1 MTATAQHTQLTLQ
14 NSVLRR
20 CVSADQGQRLRYYTG
35 PAQRTSLG
43 SARSSLHAG
52 SDLCVSSLRDSSRG
66 IPVNVGSRDGLNH
79 QFIVLAGLH
88 DTVPE
93 HQRGRS
99 AGNTRCYRSSG
110 WCGTTLPGKSTGLCR
125 SAAGQVIDI
134 FGEAAV
140 DKCSSVR
147 RNLSR
152 PRHSFD
158 GCRASGMD
166 WIFSSHRSCSDTPRR
181 QPSRDSE
188 DVDTSREKRSQS
200 WGSRASSHLSSRSL
214 SPRCAHMEGYSVTRD
229 CVALAAV
236 VPFGY
241 DISVP
246 ASGVSPVQ
254 VVTPV
259 MAKPQTEVNV
269 VSSRAH
275 SPRQDSAPQTDYVW
289 SWERRPPPPESVE
302 PPTLQRDI
310 SIGAAT
316 LLSLTNPSAM
326 PASAAVAQASALS
339 LEQGTGRSGTG
350 DGSVLTNVRAMCESI
365 ELARALASVYYTSD
379 KPLVKSSFHRQ
390 PEVVSVLEDLRQMR
404 TVLVDSVERLQ
415 LQELEEAL
423 QVACMRS
430 LEEEANAGGEI
441 EAAEIAMKRQ
451 LALNKEGEGS
461 SSALAGAGAF
471 VAEAASK
478 LGGCI
483 RQATSE
489 LLGIERS
496 SKAPKPSSS
505 GSETDSV
512 TSARNENRSS
522 LSTDRSVS
530 KFSSCWS
537 ATADS
542 SLRSTREPR
551 TSTLQSRGSGS
562 SASAGS
568 EEKTVRMLEA
578 IDELRENDPGLPRE
592 SCRLPAD
599 TRIDPDTLPTPS
611 NNGKEGRGLGRRQQP
626 RTIPGRHEPR
636 GCMFGGGKT
645 RTAEMDFETAS
656 FAALTP
662 DRSIAEPLSRQG
674 NTRSLLGRMKRG
686 RSLSETGSRASPSR
700 QEAATPPPRLVVA
713 PGIYEIGEASDQRRA
728 HWRNWG
734 RRWSHSGVR
743 IDDMSGASKAF
754 QDFRTLEA
762 ARQLESELAV
772 TAAGNAAVAA
782 AAAAARDGES
792 QASGW
797 RFRRGSRRKSS
808 SGTRSTQSRWDAVG
822 VTPLLSVPQ
831 SGQAI
836 STTPGQRLPPFI
848 AAAADYSTG
857 MAEGAT
863 RPVPSGVWVETFAP
877 TAEQGISSHHSLAA
891 KRDSSG
897 SVESVLLRPIPECHR
912 SASRAQGSAVS
923 ASGMADGK
931 PNTSGRDPQ
940 TTRHRR
946 PRWLTFRLR
955 KRHRKSGIANVDGV
969 AESNRGQTREF
980 KYQSELRASRN
991 GGDETRSLSRE
1002 ADAGNERKECG
1013 VAESKNRKT
1022 GAWFRHAFS
1031 MSKQRVNK
1039 DAGNID
1045 AALEQTKHADSLMSC
1060 LTMPEETTSAVRT
1073 GSLLSRE
1080 SMTSRSHEEED
1091 GERHSDLSSGTETLT
1106 LNSGDSRSSAN
1117 RLPNGMWL
1125 TRKLSRLRS
1134 RKLGKNRSPHQ
1145 DACLARAI
1153 ETSSDARGT
1162 ADGII
1167 KKHTRRANGIRTGDL
1182 SVEASDVTR
1191 VPHSVSQNVEV
1202 CRN

>member
-20 CVSADQGQRLRYYTG
+20 YVSADQGQRLRYYTR
-35 PAQRTSLG
+35 PAQRISLG
-43 SARSSLHAG
+43 FARSSLHAG
-52 SDLCVSSLRDSSRG
+52 SDLCASPHDSPCC
-66 IPVNVGSRDGLNH
+66 IPVNVGSRDGANH
-79 QFIVLAGLH
+79 QFIVLAGVH
-88 DTVPE
+88 DTLPE

-99 AGNTRCYRSSG
+99 AGNTRYCRASG
-110 WCGTTLPGKSTGLCR
+110 WCGTTLPGKSAGLCR
-125 SAAGQVIDI
+125 SGEGQVIDI
-134 FGEAAV
+134 FDEAAV

-147 RNLSR
+147 RKLSR
-152 PRHSFD
+152 PRSSFD
-158 GCRASGMD
+158 GCRASGKD
-166 WIFSSHRSCSDTPRR
+166 LIFSSQRSCSDTPRR

-188 DVDTSREKRSQS
+188 DVNTFRDKRSQS
-200 WGSRASSHLSSRSL
+200 WGSRASCLLSSRSL
-214 SPRCAHMEGYSVTRD
+214 SPRCVHMDGYLVTRD
-229 CVALAAV
+229 SEASAAV

-259 MAKPQTEVNV
+259 VAKPETEVDV

-275 SPRQDSAPQTDYVW
+275 PPRQDSAPQTDYVW

-316 LLSLTNPSAM
+316 LLSLTNPSAL
-326 PASAAVAQASALS
+326 PASVAVAQGSALP
-339 LEQGTGRSGTG
+339 LVQGTGRSGPG
-350 DGSVLTNVRAMCESI
+350 EGSVLTNVRAMCESI

-379 KPLVKSSFHRQ
+379 KPLVMSSFHRH

-430 LEEEANAGGEI
+430 LEEEANAGGEV
-441 EAAEIAMKRQ
+441 EAAELAMKRQ
-451 LALNKEGEGS
+451 LALNKDSEGG

-471 VAEAASK
+471 VVEAASK

-489 LLGIERS
+489 LLGIDRS

-505 GSETDSV
+505 GSETDSA

-522 LSTDRSVS
+522 LSTDHSVS

-542 SLRSTREPR
+542 SLQSTREPR
-551 TSTLQSRGSGS
+551 TTTLQSSRGSGS

-568 EEKTVRMLEA
+568 EDKNVLMLEA

-592 SCRLPAD
+592 SRRLPAG
-599 TRIDPDTLPTPS
+599 TRIDPAAPPTPPV
-611 NNGKEGRGLGRRQQP
+611 NGKEDRVLGRRQQP
-626 RTIPGRHEPR
+626 RTIRGRHDRR
-636 GCMFGGGKT
+636 GRMFGGGKT
-645 RTAEMDFETAS
+645 RTAETDFETAS

-662 DRSIAEPLSRQG
+662 DQSIAEPLSRKG
-674 NTRSLLGRMKRG
+674 NSRSLLGGMKRG
-686 RSLSETGSRASPSR
+686 RSMPETGSRASASR
-700 QEAATPPPRLVVA
+700 QEAAPPPPPLVVA
-713 PGIYEIGEASDQRRA
+713 PGVYVVGEASDRRHA

-743 IDDMSGASKAF
+743 IDDKSGAAKAF

-762 ARQLESELAV
+762 ARQLGSELAV
-772 TAAGNAAVAA
+772 TAAGNAAAA
-782 AAAAARDGES
+782 AAGAAARDAES
-792 QASGW
+792 QAPRW
-797 RFRRGSRRKSS
+797 HFRRGSRRKSS
-808 SGTRSTQSRWDAVG
+808 SGTRSTQGRCDAVG
-822 VTPLLSVPQ
+822 ATPLLSVPQ

-836 STTPGQRLPPFI
+836 STTPGQQLTPSIEAPV
-848 AAAADYSTG
+848 DCSTG
-857 MAEGAT
+857 MAGGAA
-863 RPVPSGVWVETFAP
+863 RHVPSGVWVETFAP
-877 TAEQGISSHHSLAA
+877 TDEPGISSLHSLAA

-897 SVESVLLRPIPECHR
+897 PLELILLRPIPGRPR
-912 SASRAQGSAVS
+912 SASHTQGGAVS
-923 ASGMADGK
+923 ASGKTGGK
-931 PNTSGRDPQ
+931 PSISGRDPQ
-940 TTRHRR
+940 TTRQSRS
-946 PRWLTFRLR
+946 RWLTFRLR

-969 AESNRGQTREF
+969 AESNSVQTREF
-980 KYQSELRASRN
+980 KYQSEPRASRN
-991 GGDETRSLSRE
+991 GRNETRSLSRE
-1002 ADAGNERKECG
+1002 ADTGNERKDYGLE
-1013 VAESKNRKT
+1013 VSKNRKA

-1031 MSKQRVNK
+1031 MSKHRVNK

-1045 AALEQTKHADSLMSC
+1045 ADQERTKHADSLMSC
-1060 LTMPEETTSAVRT
+1060 LTMPEETTSAMRT

-1091 GERHSDLSSGTETLT
+1091 RERHSDLSSGIETLT
-1106 LNSGDSRSSAN
+1106 SNSGDYRSSAN
-1117 RLPNGMWL
+1117 RLSHGMWL
-1125 TRKLSRLRS
+1125 TRKLSSLRS
-1134 RKLGKNRSPHQ
+1134 RKGGKNHSPHQ
-1145 DACLARAI
+1145 DDCVARAI
-1153 ETSSDARGT
+1153 ETS
-1162 ADGII
+1162 
-1167 KKHTRRANGIRTGDL
+1167 
-1182 SVEASDVTR
+1182 
-1191 VPHSVSQNVEV
+1191 
-1202 CRN
+1202 